1 MWKTPVVAKQSFVNK
16 NFTQNDFASFF
27 FFFFKQ
33 VYFHGQKLSRHFENT
48 FPTSLF
54 WCCLFWIHNFSANQT
69 SQEAEERGLLFR
81 RPLAVPPDAGD
92 LGSICGS
99 GRSPGEGNGCPLQYS
114 YLENPM
120 DGGAWWATVHGV
132 TESRTWLSDYAAT
145 KLVGR
150 RETNRLWISI
160 SASGDGGL

>member
-1 MWKTPVVAKQSFVNK
+1 MKILFQHHFFGVVCSE
-16 NFTQNDFASFF
+16 FTIFLH
-27 FFFFKQ
+27 
-33 VYFHGQKLSRHFENT
+33 YL
-48 FPTSLF
+48 P
-54 WCCLFWIHNFSANQT
+54 NQT
-69 SQEAEERGLLFR
+69 SQEAEERGLLFS

-132 TESRTWLSDYAAT
+132 TESRTRLSDYTAT

-150 RETNRLWISI
+150 RETNRL
-160 SASGDGGL
+160 